1 MFDLD
6 SFIKAC
12 QDALQERLPTLAMK
26 EILERAISD
35 RAGMESALGLPG
47 EAKLDTLHQSSK
59 LTVLN
64 VIWAPEMVIQPL
76 DHRMWSIIGVYGG
89 KEDNTFYRRSPQGLS
104 VSGVNPL
111 NATEAAILGKSV
123 IHSVRNPL
131 GQFTGAIHIY
141 GGDFF
146 TVPRSEWDPVTFE
159 ERPYD
164 GEKTREIFR
173 EANKRNS

>member
-6 SFIKAC
+6 SFIAAC
-12 QDALQERLPTLAMK
+12 QNALEEHLPTLAVK
-26 EILERAISD
+26 EILEHAISD
-35 RAGMESALGLPG
+35 CAGMENALGEPH
-47 EAKLDTLHQSSK
+47 EAKIDTLHQSSK
-59 LTVLN
+59 LTILN
-64 VIWAPEMVIQPL
+64 VIWAPEMVIQPH
-76 DHRMWSIIGVYGG
+76 DHRMWAIIGVYGG
-89 KEDNTFYRRSPQGLS
+89 KEDNTFYHRSPQGLT
-104 VSGVNPL
+104 VSGINHL
-111 NATEAAILGKSV
+111 NMTEAAIMGKSA

-164 GEKTREIFR
+164 GEKTRELFR
-173 EANKRNS
+173 EANERYS